1 MSDHQDFLQG
11 PSVILIRPPDSPNKW
26 GCLVHHCVALAVGCP
41 FFVAWIA
48 VREYLEKQGIYKSLC
63 DKSVTGYGVCT
74 LRDSAFAQL
83 SVIAISST
91 FGFAV
96 VGGILRD
103 ALGSRKTYIIANGM
117 VVLSML
123 MMYSNSKL
131 GADEDGFKLDLYPFA
146 FLLWGS
152 SSEILCIS
160 IIGVQELFPKSRSKV
175 IALLSATRSVSMI
188 FTAVLARW
196 NPPLN
201 KTLIVYGM
209 LCTLWT
215 AYFVTCP
222 YFSQDTFQVVST
234 VLDLNKQF
242 GTFIVNCR
250 SKEFISLVIYLML
263 FFSALNYVTAM
274 IPMAFDSNGFMR
286 DAVTIAV
293 AFSGVIGAAIVG
305 LLKNDQVVNLV
316 PTFEVLSG
324 NILLIS
330 ILFADFS
337 IAKILILINL
347 TIFMSLPAGQV
358 YILVCN
364 LFPSE
369 LHGSL
374 NGFAFLG
381 GGFSGWLISSFLI
394 SRAESFSE
402 NGNSLLIMNM
412 TVAISTVAAYVN
424 IILIIR
430 ERSYMS
436 SQSSPVVDR
445 LSSSLIGRGTSSKSL
460 TNVTDSLLV

>member
-1 MSDHQDFLQG
+1 
-11 PSVILIRPPDSPNKW
+11 
-26 GCLVHHCVALAVGCP
+26 
-41 FFVAWIA
+41 
-48 VREYLEKQGIYKSLC
+48 
-63 DKSVTGYGVCT
+63 
-74 LRDSAFAQL
+74 
-83 SVIAISST
+83 
-91 FGFAV
+91 
-96 VGGILRD
+96 
-103 ALGSRKTYIIANGM
+103 
-117 VVLSML
+117 
-123 MMYSNSKL
+123 
-131 GADEDGFKLDLYPFA
+131 
-146 FLLWGS
+146 
-152 SSEILCIS
+152 
-160 IIGVQELFPKSRSKV
+160 
-175 IALLSATRSVSMI
+175 
-188 FTAVLARW
+188 
-196 NPPLN
+196 
-201 KTLIVYGM
+201 
-209 LCTLWT
+209 
-215 AYFVTCP
+215 
-222 YFSQDTFQVVST
+222 
-234 VLDLNKQF
+234 
-242 GTFIVNCR
+242 
-250 SKEFISLVIYLML
+250 
-263 FFSALNYVTAM
+263 
-274 IPMAFDSNGFMR
+274 MAFDSNGFMR

-460 TNVTDSLLV
+460 TNVTESLLV